1 MNSVATIYGKG
12 CRIEWNEGMSIMAG
26 APEHIE
32 ASLNYSVDR
41 KFSRV
46 VSIYDGRAILGQLSL
61 EKQGFVLTRRETAIR
76 DFYDAAEVRSIYYPE
91 VEQLLKD
98 MTGAAKVLALE
109 HDVRCLP
116 ASKRGQKG
124 VREPVRVVHDD
135 YTEKSAPERVRLYLP
150 EEAEGLLKSRFAVI
164 NVWRPIA
171 GPVLDTPLAVCDA
184 QSLAEHDLIPTEEM
198 SNMRFTCSASA
209 RTTVGITF
217 LICRGTRHCSSNAS
231 IQPAMAARGL
241 PPILPLMIS
250 RRPPTL

>member
-1 MNSVATIYGKG
+1 MSV
-12 CRIEWNEGMSIMAG
+12 MAG

-61 EKQGFVLTRRETAIR
+61 EKQGFVLTHRETAVR

-98 MTGAAKVLALE
+98 MTGAAKVLAFE

-116 ASKRGQKG
+116 ASKQGQKG

-184 QSLAEHDLIPTEEM
+184 QSLAEHDLIPTEENVKHEVYLFRFSQNHRWYYFPHM
-198 SNMRFTCSASA
+198 QRSEALLIKCFDSVSDGRARFTAHSAFDDL
-209 RTTVGITF
+209 TTPPNT
-217 LICRGTRHCSSNAS
+217 
-231 IQPAMAARGL
+231 AARESIEVRAL
-241 PPILPLMIS
+241 AFFTPHA
-250 RRPPTL
+250 